1 MARPEH
7 TDVRARH
14 SLLSGDYLPLWGPRG
29 IDQLESYDFGAE
41 RKRLKSPDRYL
52 FNRAKRVMDGCLLD
66 KLVLA
71 RGQVP
76 LDFDEGEFNVRRFA
90 TRAWAC
96 GERVRYPTVF
106 PKSLIRYLMTGGGIV
121 ANRGLV
127 EMLESLFALA
137 DYRPSLSTLTFEG
150 GDLHWRLLH

>member
-1 MARPEH
+1 MPLFI
-7 TDVRARH
+7 DVR
-14 SLLSGDYLPLWGPRG
+14 PLAGHRG
-29 IDQLESYDFGAE
+29 MTVGVNES
-41 RKRLKSPDRYL
+41 
-52 FNRAKRVMDGCLLD
+52 
-66 KLVLA
+66 
-71 RGQVP
+71 
-76 LDFDEGEFNVRRFA
+76 RFA

-96 GERVRYPTVF
+96 GERVRYPTIF
-106 PKSLIRYLMTGGGIV
+106 PKSLIRYLMTGDGIV